1 MKKTALGRIR
11 NRRGMTLIELS
22 IVIVVLGII
31 IGLVTY
37 GLRTAGAGAQDG
49 ANKLKI
55 QSQETMLK
63 MQWQNYENEF
73 GSLSTGDDL
82 RRLTKKDPDHPNWV
96 PVAEKDI
103 MDPWNVPYFICQDE
117 EQQSQLCSKGAD
129 KKEGGTGKDADF
141 MLTRSDLWPS
151 WLTGKKPQQQ

>member
-1 MKKTALGRIR
+1 MKKSALGRIR

-73 GSLSTGDDL
+73 GSLATGDNL
-82 RRLTKKDPDHPNWV
+82 
-96 PVAEKDI
+96 
-103 MDPWNVPYFICQDE
+103 
-117 EQQSQLCSKGAD
+117 
-129 KKEGGTGKDADF
+129 
-141 MLTRSDLWPS
+141 
-151 WLTGKKPQQQ
+151 